1 MPRIKPRL
9 HSFTAHVG
17 ARAFGHALAVRV
29 RKCYESAL
37 AVSGYVG

>member
-17 ARAFGHALAVRV
+17 ARALGHALAVRV